1 MEAEG
6 VVKHHSGA
14 GLSLFESRD
23 VSGGGVSPPDGS
35 AAGPPPSLAP
45 IQKKDVPSSRAR
57 GQARDQNPSD
67 TIGFILFSVREL
79 VRDRG
84 PFVL

>member
-45 IQKKDVPSSRAR
+45 IQKKTS
-57 GQARDQNPSD
+57 QAR
-67 TIGFILFSVREL
+67 EL
-79 VRDRG
+79 AVKLAIRIHQT
-84 PFVL
+84 L

>member
-1 MEAEG
+1 M
-6 VVKHHSGA
+6 
-14 GLSLFESRD
+14 
-23 VSGGGVSPPDGS
+23 SPPDGS

-45 IQKKDVPSSRAR
+45 SQKKRRPRAR
-57 GQARDQNPSD
+57 ELAVKLAIRIHQTLYVLQAFPVRKLACDRE
-67 TIGFILFSVREL
+67 TIGFIFFSVREL